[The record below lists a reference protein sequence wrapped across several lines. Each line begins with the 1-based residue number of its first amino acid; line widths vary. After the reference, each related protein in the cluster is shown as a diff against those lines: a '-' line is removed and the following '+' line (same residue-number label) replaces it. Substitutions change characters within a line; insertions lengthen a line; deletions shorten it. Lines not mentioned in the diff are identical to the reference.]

1 MKTLL
6 AQGIKFPGSNVT
18 ISGPLNGP
26 SAHFKFD
33 TLSSIPSNAIT
44 LIFPIAGAILLAM
57 LMFGGFEYI
66 TSFGDPKKAELA
78 RTRITNALIGIVII
92 FASYWIV
99 QLVDYIFQLC
109 VYNKSFKQCTP

>member
-1 MKTLL
+1 MEVKYL
-6 AQGIKFPGSNVT
+6 AQDLTVPGSNVT
-18 ISGPLNGP
+18 IHGPLNKGV
-26 SAHFKFD
+26 FQFD
-33 TLSSIPSNAIT
+33 TLSSVLSNAVT

-66 TSFGDPKKAELA
+66 TSFGDSKKAELA

-109 VYNKSFKQCTP
+109 VYNKSFPQCK

>member
-1 MKTLL
+1 MDVKYL
-6 AQGIKFPGSNVT
+6 AQDLTVPGSNVT
-18 ISGPLNGP
+18 IHGPLN
-26 SAHFKFD
+26 SANATLRFD
-33 TLSSIPSNAIT
+33 NLSSIASNAVT

-99 QLVDYIFQLC
+99 QLVDYIFHLC
-109 VYNKSFKQCTP
+109 VYNKRGCV